1 MLCFDYSQE
10 RSGCQPQTLKNLS
23 TKNQSLSTQKN
34 ADSTDEKSNSTVSRV
49 AVFRR

>member
-10 RSGCQPQTLKNLS
+10 MRRSQPENLKNLS
-23 TKNQSLSTQKN
+23 TKKKT
-34 ADSTDEKSNSTVSRV
+34 DSTDEKSNSTVSRV